1 MPGTIYESADA
12 AARDNKL
19 ERLLFIWQV
28 QEPNPV
34 AGMADISSYES
45 KIAALV
51 PYMENES
58 IRISVIKMREEIS
71 RFLRKTL
78 AT

>member
-12 AARDNKL
+12 AAQDNKL
-19 ERLLFIWQV
+19 ERLLFIWEV
-28 QEPNPV
+28 KDPKPV
-34 AGMADISSYES
+34 FGESDISSYES

-51 PYMENES
+51 PYMDNECV
-58 IRISVIKMREEIS
+58 RTSVMKMREEI
-71 RFLRKTL
+71 RKFLRKAL